1 MVPRTAGY
9 AYDVGVWDSSI
20 IQGHSLSRRAKPK
33 LSHDSQLLHRCMQ
46 GGELGHDSCEDARA
60 ALDLALLKVR
70 FKDPNETPQ
79 WVLRSLIETN

>member
-1 MVPRTAGY
+1 
-9 AYDVGVWDSSI
+9 
-20 IQGHSLSRRAKPK
+20 
-33 LSHDSQLLHRCMQ
+33 MQ